1 MRKFVLVLAVL
12 AAAVGMAFAGTVK
25 LGYKGADLSYTWT
38 SDKSLADDVQI
49 QEAVKQGLKE
59 GYDDGL
65 KDKNNSST
73 AHYGD
78 SYSEHSYR
86 NSYVQ
91 DRYHDAYM
99 KGYKEGAGKPPSI
112 TDTIWW

>member
-1 MRKFVLVLAVL
+1 MKKISLVLPILVSV
-12 AAAVGMAFAGTVK
+12 VGMAFSGTVK

-38 SDKSLADDVQI
+38 SDKTLADDGQVS
-49 QEAVKQGLKE
+49 EAVKQGLRE

-65 KDKNNSST
+65 KDKKNPST
-73 AHYGD
+73 THYGD
-78 SYSEHSYR
+78 SYSEWSYR

-99 KGYKEGAGKPPSI
+99 QGYKMGAGKPPSL
-112 TDTIWW
+112 TDTIYW